1 MSWRGWRQ
9 RLAQAPLALRVAVAS
24 AAFSLLIGTLAAASG
39 YWALSRQLN
48 ARLTLELHGKAEL
61 VLHILSEIDRVDEVP
76 ANGHRFG
83 DLLIGHDELHLAL
96 TDARSGRLLAGFS
109 RAARLSVAQ
118 LAAATGQTP
127 VRWQDDT
134 RRGYQS
140 VKGSGTVKDGQ
151 PVAYVLSMDLQA
163 DEALRV
169 GYLRATLL
177 ALPVLLLAVAFGA
190 WAVARTGLGPLMR
203 FTRLA
208 ASVTSNTLS
217 QRLPRRGLPMELGDL
232 ADGFNAMLARI
243 DEGVTRLSDFSADLA
258 HEMRTPVATL
268 LGRTQVALSR
278 GRSLDELRDVLAG
291 NVEELERLTRLI
303 ADMLFLAR
311 ADHDGAVL
319 ERTAVDLA
327 AEARR
332 VAEFLA
338 WEAEDRGLR
347 IEVVGEATVQADRI
361 LVQRAMTNLLSN
373 AIRHAA
379 AASVVG
385 IEVVR
390 GGAQCTLSVTNVG
403 AVIPGDQIHRIF
415 DRLVRLDAARSRSDG
430 GSGLGLPIVRS
441 IMNLHGGSVKVRSEG
456 QSTTFSLRFP
466 ATASG
471 PAPAAPGFD
480 SPPP

>member
-1 MSWRGWRQ
+1 MSRRGWHQ
-9 RLAQAPLALRVAVAS
+9 RLAEAPLALRVAVAS

-39 YWALSRQLN
+39 YWALSRQLD
-48 ARLTLELHGKAEL
+48 ARLTLELQGKTEL
-61 VLHILSEIDRVDEVP
+61 VLHVLSEIDRVDEVP

-83 DLLIGHDELHLAL
+83 DLLIGHHDLHLAL
-96 TDARSGRLLAGFS
+96 TDPASGRLLAGFS
-109 RAARLSVAQ
+109 RAARASVGR

-127 VRWQDDT
+127 VFWQDDT
-134 RRGYQS
+134 LGGYQS
-140 VKGSGTVKDGQ
+140 LKGSGPVKSGQ

-163 DEALRV
+163 DEALRA

-177 ALPVLLLAVAFGA
+177 ALPVLLLVVALGA

-203 FTRLA
+203 FTRLS
-208 ASVTSNTLS
+208 ASVTSKTLN
-217 QRLPRRGLPMELGDL
+217 QRLSRRGLPMELGDL

-278 GRSLDELRDVLAG
+278 GRSLEELRDVLAG

-311 ADHDGAVL
+311 ADHDDAVL
-319 ERTAVDLA
+319 KRTVVDLA

-338 WEAEDRGLR
+338 WVAEERGLR
-347 IEVVGEATVQADRI
+347 IKVVGEATVLADRI
-361 LVQRAMTNLLSN
+361 LVQRAITNLLSN
-373 AIRHAA
+373 AVRHAA
-379 AASVVG
+379 ATSLVG
-385 IEVVR
+385 IDV
-390 GGAQCTLSVTNVG
+390 GCGDGQCTLSVTNVG

-441 IMNLHGGSVKVRSEG
+441 IMSLHGGSVTVRSEG

-466 ATASG
+466 ASAGGPLASTSG
-471 PAPAAPGFD
+471 PD
-480 SPPP
+480 SPVF

>member
-39 YWALSRQLN
+39 YWALSHQLN

-61 VLHILSEIDRVDEVP
+61 VLHILSEIDRVDDVP

-83 DLLIGHDELHLAL
+83 DLLIGHDDLHLAL

-118 LAAATGQTP
+118 LAAAGQTP

-140 VKGSGTVKDGQ
+140 LKGSGTVKDGQ
-151 PVAYVLSMDLQA
+151 AVDYVLSVDLQA
-163 DEALRV
+163 DGALLA

-177 ALPVLLLAVAFGA
+177 ALPVLLLAVALGA

-208 ASVTSNTLS
+208 ASVTSKTLN

-319 ERTAVDLA
+319 ERTTVDLA

-338 WEAEDRGLR
+338 GVAEERGLR
-347 IEVVGEATVQADRI
+347 IDVVGEATVQADRI

-385 IEVVR
+385 IKVVR
-390 GGAQCTLSVTNVG
+390 GGAQCTLLVTNAG

-430 GSGLGLPIVRS
+430 GSGLGLTIVRS
-441 IMNLHGGSVKVRSEG
+441 IMSLHGGSVNARSEG
-456 QSTTFSLRFP
+456 QSTTFSLHFP
-466 ATASG
+466 ATAGG
-471 PAPAAPGFD
+471 PAPAAPGLG
-480 SPPP
+480 SQPP